1 MSRTTWLLLAL
12 VAAALTATMAAV
24 AGDGGPRMGP
34 ASSIRHVSFLGYY
47 DGHKDTY
54 LNLDVSSKA
63 AAAAM
68 HVNYSAKLG
77 ASLKSSE
84 EIYLVEG
91 PAAVGQLAVFSSE
104 PGEKTYTPLWHEEI
118 VTWKGGVTPV
128 LLVKD
133 DQITE
138 LEKKG
143 DIHVRD
149 TKTVLN
155 CPIVKVGK

>member
-1 MSRTTWLLLAL
+1 MSRTAWLLVAL
-12 VAAALTATMAAV
+12 AAALAATVAAV
-24 AGDGGPRMGP
+24 AGTPGPRMGP

-54 LNLDVSSKA
+54 LNLDVSDKA
-63 AAAAM
+63 QAAAM

-77 ASLKSSE
+77 ASVKTSE
-84 EIYLVEG
+84 EIYLVQG
-91 PAAVGQLAVFSSE
+91 LAAVGQLAVFSSE

-118 VTWKGGVTPV
+118 ITWKSGVTPQ

-143 DIHVRD
+143 DITVRE